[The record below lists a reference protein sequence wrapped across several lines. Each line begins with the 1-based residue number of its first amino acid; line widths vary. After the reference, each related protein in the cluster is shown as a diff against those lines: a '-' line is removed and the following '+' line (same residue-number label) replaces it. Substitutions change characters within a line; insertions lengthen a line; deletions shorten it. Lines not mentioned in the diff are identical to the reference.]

1 MSENKRRPRISDKAN
16 QTTIELVEREEA
28 QVTPQIFSETKE
40 EVKDDGNDFSEFYDE
55 NGEFLW
61 EKYES
66 TCPSHT
72 RKPNPHIKTRNN
84 DKVYSRE
91 PYAQEMYD
99 LLSEHSAEIKPQI
112 NVGEI
117 HTGKIWAVT
126 QEWITIDINYRE
138 LVYVKAGKE
147 SEEVKMMLPGDEAAV
162 LITDTTG
169 TLSGSITGG
178 MKHKIFSDLRDAIEE
193 GNTAWVGTVKNMI
206 ENGGYIVR
214 VQGIDCFM
222 PGSLAGINKLS
233 DFSSIIG
240 EEIYVVPVSFSGER
254 GTIVVSHRKYLQALI
269 PGAIADLKANID
281 GIKKGKVT
289 GTAKYGVFV
298 EFDTC
303 LTGMIHVNELNEDTL
318 KLVRSGQL
326 KAGEDIEFMVKDII
340 SNTKITLTQKE
351 SSTFN
356 PWSDI
361 SSRYQ
366 IPSIVKAVVKT
377 KKDYGMFVNIEEGV
391 TGLLHVSEI
400 SKEKMVDYKTGDE
413 IDVQITRID
422 ESTMKVF
429 LKLPEQEQEV
439 V

>member
-28 QVTPQIFSETKE
+28 QVTPQNFNETK

-61 EKYES
+61 DKYES

-72 RKPNPHIKTRNN
+72 RKPNPHIKTQNN

-99 LLSEHSAEIKPQI
+99 LLSEHSSEIKPQI

-117 HTGKIWAVT
+117 HTGVIWAVT

-147 SEEVKMMLPGDEAAV
+147 SEEVRMMLPGDEAAV

-269 PGAIADLKANID
+269 PGAIAELKENID
-281 GIKKGKVT
+281 GVKSGKVT

-298 EFDTC
+298 EFDKC
-303 LTGMIHVNELNEDTL
+303 LTGMIHVNELNEETL

-326 KAGEDIEFMVKDII
+326 KPGMDIEFLVKDII

-356 PWSDI
+356 PWTDI

-366 IPSIVKAVVKT
+366 IPSVVKAVVKT

-400 SKEKMVDYKTGDE
+400 SKEKMVDYKPGDT

-429 LKLPEQEQEV
+429 LKLPEQAQEV

>member
-28 QVTPQIFSETKE
+28 QVTPQNFNETK

-61 EKYES
+61 DKYES

-72 RKPNPHIKTRNN
+72 RKPNPHIKTQNN

-99 LLSEHSAEIKPQI
+99 LLSEHSSEIKPQI

-117 HTGKIWAVT
+117 HTGVIWAVT

-147 SEEVKMMLPGDEAAV
+147 SEEVRMMLPGDEAAV

-269 PGAIADLKANID
+269 PGAIAELKENID
-281 GIKKGKVT
+281 GVKSGKVT

-298 EFDTC
+298 EFDKC
-303 LTGMIHVNELNEDTL
+303 LTGMIHVNELNEETL

-326 KAGEDIEFMVKDII
+326 KPGMDIEFLVKDII

-356 PWSDI
+356 PWTDI

-400 SKEKMVDYKTGDE
+400 SKEKMVDYKPGDT

-429 LKLPEQEQEV
+429 LKLPEQAQEV

>member
-1 MSENKRRPRISDKAN
+1 MSENKKRPRISDKAN

-28 QVTPQIFSETKE
+28 QVTPQNFNETK

-61 EKYES
+61 DKYES

-72 RKPNPHIKTRNN
+72 RHPNPHIKTQNN

-99 LLSEHSAEIKPQI
+99 LLSEHSTEIKPQI

-117 HTGKIWAVT
+117 HTGVIWAVT

-147 SEEVKMMLPGDEAAV
+147 SEEVRMMLPGDEAAV

-233 DFSSIIG
+233 DFSSIVG
-240 EEIYVVPVSFSGER
+240 EEIYVVPVSFSPDR

-269 PGAIADLKANID
+269 PQAINNLKENIQEPKE
-281 GIKKGKVT
+281 GNVT

-298 EFDTC
+298 EFDKC
-303 LTGMIHVNELNEDTL
+303 LTGMIHNNELNEDTL
-318 KLVRSGQL
+318 IRFKNRDI
-326 KAGEDIEFMVKDII
+326 KPGEPIKFFVKDII
-340 SNTKITLTQKE
+340 SDNKITLTQKE
-351 SSTFN
+351 GTAIN
-356 PWSDI
+356 PWINI

-366 IPSIVKAVVKT
+366 IPSIVAAKVKT
-377 KKDYGMFVNIEEGV
+377 KKDYGIFVNIEEGV
-391 TGLLHVSEI
+391 TGLLHVSELPDNKLEEYMI
-400 SKEKMVDYKTGDE
+400 GDSL
-413 IDVQITRID
+413 DVQITRID
-422 ESTMKVF
+422 ESSMKVF
-429 LKLPEQEQEV
+429 LKLPQ
-439 V
+439 

>member
-1 MSENKRRPRISDKAN
+1 MSENKKRPRISDKAN

-28 QVTPQIFSETKE
+28 QVTPQNFNETK

-61 EKYES
+61 DKYES

-72 RKPNPHIKTRNN
+72 RHPNPHIKTQNN

-117 HTGKIWAVT
+117 HAGVIWAVT

-147 SEEVKMMLPGDEAAV
+147 SEEVRMMLPGDEAAV

-269 PGAIADLKANID
+269 PGAIAELKENID
-281 GIKKGKVT
+281 GVKKGKVT

-298 EFDTC
+298 EFDKC
-303 LTGMIHVNELNEDTL
+303 LTGMIHVNELNEETL

-326 KAGEDIEFMVKDII
+326 KPGMDIEFLVKDII

-356 PWSDI
+356 PWADI

-377 KKDYGMFVNIEEGV
+377 KKDYGMFVNIEDGV

-400 SKEKMVDYKTGDE
+400 SKEKMVDYKAGDT

-429 LKLPEQEQEV
+429 LKLPEQTEEV

>member
-28 QVTPQIFSETKE
+28 QVTPQNFNETK
-40 EVKDDGNDFSEFYDE
+40 EVKDDGNDFSEFYDD

-61 EKYES
+61 DKYES

-72 RKPNPHIKTRNN
+72 RHPNPHIKTQNN

-117 HTGKIWAVT
+117 HTGVIWAVT

-147 SEEVKMMLPGDEAAV
+147 SEEVRMMLPGDEAAV

-269 PGAIADLKANID
+269 PGAIAELKENIE
-281 GIKKGKVT
+281 GTKKGKVT

-298 EFDTC
+298 EFDKC
-303 LTGMIHVNELNEDTL
+303 LTGMIHVNELNEETL

-326 KAGEDIEFMVKDII
+326 KPGMDIEFLVKDII

-356 PWSDI
+356 PWTDI

-377 KKDYGMFVNIEEGV
+377 KKDYGMFVNIEDGV

-400 SKEKMVDYKTGDE
+400 SKERMVDYKSGDT

-429 LKLPEQEQEV
+429 LKLPEQAQEV